1 MTSHDEYYGKYIKY
15 KQKYELLKNDMNG
28 GYWWPFTSKSIV
40 EQEQTNFS
48 NKSIIKEDKPSYFSI
63 FSGLNDQQ
71 SYNYLLK
78 YSYFNLFFCDIPKYL
93 KELKQNGGELPK
105 QLSNLLPKQL
115 SNLLPN
121 QLSNQLPKELPK
133 KDDKDPRKYVLWT
146 IANPIYNELM
156 ENNPNYPELSYSNS
170 MNNLNS
176 YIITIIIK
184 RIFQLELENKTSL
197 SINTETL
204 SKQFKQI
211 GLYIYIKLFQLLH
224 KHGSIQSNLIQN
236 KLAQIDNAITVNSI
250 IKKLE
255 KIRPI
260 FLEVFRNN
268 SVISKNLKTLFSSDI
283 DETIN
288 LEQRD
293 NSNLSVDI
301 IQLLG
306 RIENNPKFKQILAME
321 NLYFFNAFI
330 ELTVIKLLY
339 NKQTFSDKQ
348 KKELET
354 NCFDTT
360 QLKSESRTSSTNKV
374 SKEEE
379 STNEQPT
386 NEI

>member
-28 GYWWPFTSKSIV
+28 GGYWWTWPFTSTSIV

-63 FSGLNDQQ
+63 FSGLDEKQ

-93 KELKQNGGELPK
+93 NKLKQNGGEQP
-105 QLSNLLPKQL
+105 SI
-115 SNLLPN
+115 
-121 QLSNQLPKELPK
+121 LPK

-156 ENNPNYPELSYSNS
+156 EKNPNYPELSYSNS

-268 SVISKNLKTLFSSDI
+268 SVISENLKTLFSSDI
-283 DETIN
+283 DGTIN

-293 NSNLSVDI
+293 NSNLSVNI
-301 IQLLG
+301 IMLLG
-306 RIENNPKFKQILAME
+306 KIENNPKFKQILAME

-360 QLKSESRTSSTNKV
+360 QLKSESRTPSTNKV
-374 SKEEE
+374 SKEGEE
-379 STNEQPT
+379 STNDAFT
-386 NEI
+386 NET